1 MWWMGQVYQQRGV
14 DAVNFNTE
22 EFVKFTD
29 ADAVGLTWTQ
39 SNMLLMDDHINALV
53 V

>member
-1 MWWMGQVYQQRGV
+1 MMWWMGQVYQQRGV

-29 ADAVGLTWTQ
+29 ADAVGLTWNT
-39 SNMLLMDDHINALV
+39 IEYV
-53 V
+53 VNG